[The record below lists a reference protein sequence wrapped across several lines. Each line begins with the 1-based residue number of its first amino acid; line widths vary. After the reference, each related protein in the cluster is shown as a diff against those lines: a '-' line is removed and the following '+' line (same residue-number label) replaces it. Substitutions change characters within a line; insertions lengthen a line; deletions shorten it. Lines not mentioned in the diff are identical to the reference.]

1 MFPASRRGSLR
12 WRAFFE
18 TWQVICQLD
27 PAELVTRP
35 NVRDRRKCVWLI
47 KATGC
52 YVYSRAVVG
61 TPISKRRATASAER
75 SQYGGRR
82 VVLGGFAR
90 DERQRPCVQVK
101 PRHDCRGGCLAATS
115 ALTRAAHQWYAP
127 DLITDGA
134 AETSA
139 LNRPA
144 HSASPRA
151 TKQGTR
157 VAGLITALPLPFD
170 RADQRRTMHGRR
182 VGPSR

>member
-27 PAELVTRP
+27 PVELVTRP
-35 NVRDRRKCVWLI
+35 NVRDRRKCIRLI

-52 YVYSRAVVG
+52 YVNGWAVVG
-61 TPISKRRATASAER
+61 TPISQRRTTASAER
-75 SQYGGRR
+75 SQYGRR
-82 VVLGGFAR
+82 RAVLGGLAR
-90 DERQRPCVQVK
+90 DERQCLCVQVK
-101 PRHDCRGGCLAATS
+101 PRHDCRRGCFAATS
-115 ALTRAAHQWYAP
+115 ALTRAAHQRYAP

-134 AETSA
+134 AETST

-151 TKQGTR
+151 RKQGTT
-157 VAGLITALPLPFD
+157 VVGLIAPRDSEPKL
-170 RADQRRTMHGRR
+170 RK
-182 VGPSR
+182 